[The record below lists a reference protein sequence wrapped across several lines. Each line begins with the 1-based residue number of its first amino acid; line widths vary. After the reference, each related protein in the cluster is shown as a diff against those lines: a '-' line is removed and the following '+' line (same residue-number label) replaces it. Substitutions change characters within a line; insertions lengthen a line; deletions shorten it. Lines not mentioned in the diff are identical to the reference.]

1 MAENIITLNDTN
13 FDEEVVHSSLPAL
26 VDFWAAWCGPC
37 KMIAPTIEEL
47 AAEYAGKVKI
57 GKVDVD
63 HNPQTAS
70 RYSIRSIPSL
80 LLFKNGNVLEQLVGV
95 KPKAEIKKALE
106 RSIA

>member
-1 MAENIITLNDTN
+1 MGNTVQVTSQTWEK
-13 FDEEVVHSSLPAL
+13 EVLKSSDAVM